1 MVQMWE
7 SVLKKQK
14 WELQVN
20 SERKS
25 IAFNIS
31 DNETNGDVT
40 VRLDQSE
47 LFELMHTFLSI
58 NRSFNKESMYFEDQ
72 DREQS
77 VS

>member
-1 MVQMWE
+1 MWE

-58 NRSFNKESMYFEDQ
+58 NRSFNKESMYFEEH

>member
-1 MVQMWE
+1 MWE

-31 DNETNGDVT
+31 HNEEIGDVS

-58 NRSFNKESMYFEDQ
+58 NRSFNQESMYFEEH

>member
-1 MVQMWE
+1 MWE

-31 DNETNGDVT
+31 KNEADENVT

-58 NRSFNKESMYFEDQ
+58 NRSFNQESMYFEEM
-72 DREQS
+72 DREES
-77 VS
+77 AS

>member
-1 MVQMWE
+1 MWE